1 MLFNQI
7 PQITQEES
15 FDTLKISVITS
26 MTFLGVN
33 YGIIFILWF
42 FMLSDTILGIIKAI
56 TLGGWES
63 ITRRELLLG
72 IGTKVAV
79 LFIPLSLAV
88 TGAFA
93 GYNLLIFVNTTMWV
107 LIAND
112 AISCYTNILSIKKKK
127 NYVNKDLVEALINTL
142 RTLIFNGA
150 KSALDKMKNSEV
162 CFKDEEE
169 NKKEDENNRKRDRLD
184 EGI

>member
-7 PQITQEES
+7 HQIAREES
-15 FDTLKISVITS
+15 FDALKISVITS

-42 FMLSDTILGIIKAI
+42 FMLSDTILGVIKAV
-56 TLGGWES
+56 TLGGWQS
-63 ITRRELLLG
+63 ITRNNLLIG

-127 NYVNKDLVEALINTL
+127 NYVNKDLVETLINTL
-142 RTLIFNGA
+142 RVLIFSGA
-150 KSALDKMKNSEV
+150 KSALNKMKNSEV
-162 CFKDEEE
+162 CFNEEEEKEEE
-169 NKKEDENNRKRDRLD
+169 NKDGKKKS
-184 EGI
+184 

>member
-7 PQITQEES
+7 PQIAQEES
-15 FDTLKISVITS
+15 FDILKIGLITS

-42 FMLSDTILGIIKAI
+42 FMLSDTILGIIKAV
-56 TLGGWES
+56 TLGGWKAV
-63 ITRRELLLG
+63 TRNNLLVG
-72 IGTKVAV
+72 IGTKAAV

-112 AISCYTNILSIKKKK
+112 AISCYTNILSIKKRKH
-127 NYVNKDLVEALINTL
+127 YVNKDLVETLINTL
-142 RTLIFNGA
+142 RVLIFNGA

-162 CFKDEEE
+162 CFKEEE
-169 NKKEDENNRKRDRLD
+169 NEKEDETNGKRNRPD

>member
-7 PQITQEES
+7 PQIAQEES
-15 FDTLKISVITS
+15 FDILKITAIAS

-63 ITRRELLLG
+63 ITRRNLLVG
-72 IGTKVAV
+72 IGTKAAV

-112 AISCYTNILSIKKKK
+112 AISCYTNILSIKKRK
-127 NYVNKDLVEALINTL
+127 NYINKDLVETLINTL
-142 RTLIFNGA
+142 RVLIFNGA
-150 KSALDKMKNSEV
+150 KSALDKMKNSEI

-169 NKKEDENNRKRDRLD
+169 TEQENKDGKKK
-184 EGI
+184 G

>member
-1 MLFNQI
+1 MLFS
-7 PQITQEES
+7 QITQTPQEEA
-15 FDTLKISVITS
+15 FNIIKITAISS

-63 ITRRELLLG
+63 ITRRNLLVG
-72 IGTKVAV
+72 IGTKAAV

-112 AISCYTNILSIKKKK
+112 AISCYTNILSIKKRK
-127 NYVNKDLVEALINTL
+127 NYINKDLVETLINTL
-142 RTLIFNGA
+142 RVLIFNGA
-150 KSALDKMKNSEV
+150 KSAIDKMKNSEV
-162 CFKDEEE
+162 CFNEDEEKE
-169 NKKEDENNRKRDRLD
+169 NKKEDENNKK
-184 EGI
+184 